1 MKKTPLTLL
10 FLLVLCLSVHAET
23 LTLSTYYPAPFGSY
37 DRLRLVPRAAAPPCD
52 GSQEGVLYYVD
63 NPINAINICQ
73 DDGTWGLLQGIWTQD
88 ANDNVYLTDD
98 DSDGD
103 SITSFVG
110 IGTAT
115 PENILHIIGD
125 YMIIED
131 TNPEILFEDSS
142 GSANFEIHVDNDL
155 FKIRS
160 PEGPGNNKLTVA
172 ADGNVGIGTND
183 PTQKLHILHND
194 VTGGI
199 NVDRDSAATRKSRIA
214 FSQQGAPKWS
224 LGIDPSSANEQK
236 FFIWDA
242 EASVNRFIINS
253 NGNVGIGI
261 EPQQDF
267 HVGGGGEIL
276 LTSGSST
283 GIEFETTDPGNNHDF
298 GIKSHADTLWFW
310 SRDRIGGSTLKPLTL
325 TSTGDFGIGTSTPT
339 AKLDVNGAIRV
350 RAAGAGNTITG
361 TLGDVAEYV
370 NVSDENELELG
381 DVVVIDRK
389 NPLHFT
395 RNNKPYDPLVGGII
409 SDKNQAALA
418 IGEEGKNKYL
428 LALAGQVQCKVTA
441 ENGAIAIGDLLTT
454 SSKPGYAMKATNP
467 IPGTTLGKALESLE
481 KDEGKIVV
489 LVTLQ

>member
-1 MKKTPLTLL
+1 MRHKIKQKP
-10 FLLVLCLSVHAET
+10 
-23 LTLSTYYPAPFGSY
+23 
-37 DRLRLVPRAAAPPCD
+37 
-52 GSQEGVLYYVD
+52 
-63 NPINAINICQ
+63 
-73 DDGTWGLLQGIWTQD
+73 
-88 ANDNVYLTDD
+88 
-98 DSDGD
+98 
-103 SITSFVG
+103 
-110 IGTAT
+110 TAR
-115 PENILHIIGD
+115 E
-125 YMIIED
+125 
-131 TNPEILFEDSS
+131 
-142 GSANFEIHVDNDL
+142 
-155 FKIRS
+155 
-160 PEGPGNNKLTVA
+160 
-172 ADGNVGIGTND
+172 
-183 PTQKLHILHND
+183 PTQKMRWCNIMND
-194 VTGGI
+194 
-199 NVDRDSAATRKSRIA
+199 
-214 FSQQGAPKWS
+214 
-224 LGIDPSSANEQK
+224 E
-236 FFIWDA
+236 
-242 EASVNRFIINS
+242 
-253 NGNVGIGI
+253 I

-395 RNNKPYDPLVGGII
+395 RNNKPHDPLVGGII

-428 LALAGQVQCKVTA
+428 LALAGQVQCKVTT

-467 IPGTTLGKALESLE
+467 IPGTILGKALESLE
-481 KDEGKIVV
+481 KDDGKIVV